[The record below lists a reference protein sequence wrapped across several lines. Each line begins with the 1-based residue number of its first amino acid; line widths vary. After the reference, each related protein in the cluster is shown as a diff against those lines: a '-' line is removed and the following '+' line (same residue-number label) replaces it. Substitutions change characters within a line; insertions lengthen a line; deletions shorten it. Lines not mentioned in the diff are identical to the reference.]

1 MKLLSK
7 SIAASLLCFASAT
20 FATDTSN
27 LGAIDIWHSN
37 CVFANMGMFSAEFTF
52 DGSGIDEIS
61 NLKVSVNAIDKSG
74 KTVTSGVL
82 EVAQFGGLGA
92 GRYAT
97 AFMESEQICADGL
110 TIVITKASAVINEK
124 KIDLLKSKLIS
135 VRNFQPYKIV
145 LRK

>member
-1 MKLLSK
+1 MKFLPK
-7 SIAASLLCFASAT
+7 SIAASMLCFASAT

-52 DGSGIDEIS
+52 DGLGIDEIN

-74 KTVTSGVL
+74 KVITSGVL
-82 EVAQFGGLGA
+82 EVDQFGGPGA
-92 GRYAT
+92 GRYAS
-97 AFMESEQICADGL
+97 AFLESQDICSDGL
-110 TIVITKASAVINEK
+110 TIVITKASAVINDK

-135 VRNFQPYKIV
+135 IRKFQPYKIL

>member
-37 CVFANMGMFSAEFTF
+37 CVFANMGMFSAAFTF
-52 DGSGIDEIS
+52 DGAGIDEIN

-74 KTVTSGVL
+74 KVVTSGVL
-82 EVAQFGGLGA
+82 EVDQFGGGGA

-97 AFMESEQICADGL
+97 AFLESEQICADGL
-110 TIVITKASAVINEK
+110 TIVVTKASAMINEK
-124 KIDLLKSKLIS
+124 RIDLLKSKLIS
-135 VRNFQPYKIV
+135 VRSFQPYRIILK
-145 LRK
+145 K